1 MKRGSTWRRMAL
13 LAAAL
18 VLAMSACA
26 PTDHPYRTYGAGAHG
41 GGNR

>member
-1 MKRGSTWRRMAL
+1 MAL

>member
-1 MKRGSTWRRMAL
+1 MKRRNRWSRMGL
-13 LAAAL
+13 LVAAF

-26 PTDHPYRTYGAGAHG
+26 PTDHPYRTYGGGHS